1 MIRNIARTKVLFV
14 LLLIFSAFLSAGC
27 VDDQVSAEEIAEK
40 MQQKNDLIEDSSF
53 TLYMT
58 MSLMGQESVMEQDMI
73 QKKEKMRSVTKQPA
87 EQAGTIVVSNGETM
101 WTYDPRQNSVVIME
115 MPDLD
120 LDQEINYA
128 GLIAQFL
135 NESDVSFSG
144 MEKIEGRNTFIMNL
158 EPKEEVP
165 SAGPFTGNIKV
176 WVDEETW
183 MPLKY
188 DIYDTDGNVIISVE
202 VRNLQVNTGISDEV
216 FEFEIPEGAEVST
229 LDMNEFALPE
239 DITLEEAQEKADF
252 DILHPSYIPEG
263 YDFDHASL
271 FDNSEFASGSQVL
284 QRVTLV
290 YINGDSQLHI
300 TEIFYE
306 AGFPGPTEFPGSE
319 SVDVNGSPGD
329 FVEVYGNKMLRWDVD
344 DIELVITASLDKDEL
359 LEIAGSMN

>member
-1 MIRNIARTKVLFV
+1 MKRTKILFIFLMV
-14 LLLIFSAFLSAGC
+14 FSAFLSAGC
-27 VDDQVSAEEIAEK
+27 VDDQVSAEEIAEQ

-58 MSLMGQESVMEQDMI
+58 MSLMGQESVMEQDMV
-73 QKKEKMRSVTKQPA
+73 QKKEKMRSFTKQPA

-101 WTYDPRQNSVVIME
+101 WTYDPRQNSVVVME
-115 MPDLD
+115 MPDVD
-120 LDQEINYA
+120 LGQELNYA
-128 GLIAQFL
+128 GLIANFL

-144 MEKIEGRNTFIMNL
+144 MEKIDGRNTFIMTL
-158 EPKEEVP
+158 GPKEEE
-165 SAGPFTGNIKV
+165 SSGSIFTGNIKV

-188 DIYDTDGNVIISVE
+188 DIYDPDGNVIISAE

-216 FEFEIPEGAEVST
+216 FEFDIPEGAEVT
-229 LDMNEFALPE
+229 TIDMNEFALPE

-252 DILHPSYIPEG
+252 EILLPSYVPEG
-263 YDFDHASL
+263 YEFDHASL
-271 FDNSEFASGSQVL
+271 FDNSEFTSGSQVL
-284 QRVTLV
+284 QRVTLM
-290 YINGDSQLHI
+290 YKNDDSNLHI

-306 AGFPGPTEFPGSE
+306 SGFPGPTEFSGSE

-344 DIELVITASLDKDEL
+344 GIDLTITGSLDKDEL

>member
-1 MIRNIARTKVLFV
+1 MKRTKVLLV
-14 LLLIFSAFLSAGC
+14 LLLMCCALFSAGC
-27 VDDQVSAEEIAEK
+27 VDEQLTAEEIAEK

-58 MSLMGQESVMEQDMI
+58 MSLMGQESVMEQDMF
-73 QKKEKMRSVTKQPA
+73 QKKDKMRSVTKQPA

-101 WTYDPRQNSVVIME
+101 WTYDPQQNSVVAME
-115 MPDLD
+115 MPDID
-120 LDQEINYA
+120 LYQEINY
-128 GLIAQFL
+128 GDIIAQFL

-144 MEKIEGRNTFIMNL
+144 MKKIEGRNTFIMNL

-176 WVDEETW
+176 WVDAETW

-188 DIYDTDGNVIISVE
+188 DMYDTDGNVIVSVE

-216 FEFEIPEGAEVST
+216 FEFDIPEGVEVST
-229 LDMNEFALPE
+229 LNLNEFAVPE
-239 DITLEEAQEKADF
+239 DITLEEAQDKADF
-252 DILHPSYIPEG
+252 HILLPSYVPDG
-263 YDFDHASL
+263 YELDHASL

-290 YINGDSQLHI
+290 FINDDSQLHI
-300 TEIFYE
+300 TEVE
-306 AGFPGPTEFPGSE
+306 SGFPGPTEFPGSE

-329 FVEVYGNKMLRWDVD
+329 FVEVYGNKMLRWYVD
-344 DIELVITASLDKDEL
+344 DIELMISASLDKDEIVKVA
-359 LEIAGSMN
+359 ESMN

>member
-1 MIRNIARTKVLFV
+1 MV
-14 LLLIFSAFLSAGC
+14 FSAFLSAGC
-27 VDDQVSAEEIAEK
+27 VDDQVSAEEIAEQ

-58 MSLMGQESVMEQDMI
+58 MSLMGQESVMEQDMV
-73 QKKEKMRSVTKQPA
+73 QKKEKMRSFTKQPA

-101 WTYDPRQNSVVIME
+101 WTYDPRQNSVVVME
-115 MPDLD
+115 MPDVD
-120 LDQEINYA
+120 LGQELNYA
-128 GLIAQFL
+128 GLIANFL

-144 MEKIEGRNTFIMNL
+144 MEKIDGRNTFIMTL
-158 EPKEEVP
+158 GPKEEE
-165 SAGPFTGNIKV
+165 SSGSIFTGNIKV

-188 DIYDTDGNVIISVE
+188 DIYDPDGNVIISAE

-216 FEFEIPEGAEVST
+216 FEFDIPEGAEVT
-229 LDMNEFALPE
+229 TIDMNEFALPE

-252 DILHPSYIPEG
+252 EILLPSYVPEG
-263 YDFDHASL
+263 YEFDHASL
-271 FDNSEFASGSQVL
+271 FDNSEFTSGSQVL
-284 QRVTLV
+284 QRVTLM
-290 YINGDSQLHI
+290 YKNDDSNLHI

-306 AGFPGPTEFPGSE
+306 SGFPGPTEFSGSE

-344 DIELVITASLDKDEL
+344 GIDLTITGSLDKDEL

>member
-1 MIRNIARTKVLFV
+1 M
-14 LLLIFSAFLSAGC
+14 
-27 VDDQVSAEEIAEK
+27 DDQVSAEEIAEQ

-58 MSLMGQESVMEQDMI
+58 MSLMGQESVMEQDMV
-73 QKKEKMRSVTKQPA
+73 QKKEKMRSFTKQPA

-101 WTYDPRQNSVVIME
+101 WTYDPRQNSVVVME
-115 MPDLD
+115 MPDVD
-120 LDQEINYA
+120 LGQELNYA
-128 GLIAQFL
+128 GLIANFL

-144 MEKIEGRNTFIMNL
+144 MEKIDGRNTFIMTL
-158 EPKEEVP
+158 GPKEEE
-165 SAGPFTGNIKV
+165 SSGSIFTGNIKV

-188 DIYDTDGNVIISVE
+188 DIYDPDGNVIISAE

-216 FEFEIPEGAEVST
+216 FEFDIPEGAEVT
-229 LDMNEFALPE
+229 TIDMNEFALPE

-252 DILHPSYIPEG
+252 EILLPSYVPEG
-263 YDFDHASL
+263 YEFDHASL
-271 FDNSEFASGSQVL
+271 FDNSEFTSGSQVL
-284 QRVTLV
+284 QRVTLM
-290 YINGDSQLHI
+290 YKNDDSNLHI

-306 AGFPGPTEFPGSE
+306 SGFPGPTEFSGSE

-344 DIELVITASLDKDEL
+344 GIDLTITGSLDKDEL